1 MRGHHMSW
9 IMDTIKSFKYPI
21 YGCWDTRLDFGQ
33 GRPSNPLV
41 TGVIR
46 TMPTS
51 AEELV
56 SSLADQIGAKI
67 SSGDYPPG
75 TRLRQETLAEEFS
88 VSRTP
93 IREALR
99 QLEVRGMVQ
108 HLPNQGAM
116 VRAPSARDIRE
127 AYQVRAELEGL
138 AASLAIEWITD
149 EQIERMRQAQKRFSD
164 TVDKLTVAAVKSNV
178 RAQIKNFPNWVE
190 SNDEFHGVII
200 DASGNRRLKQ
210 VIRDMH
216 HGFTRNIMLSALTMD
231 GRRMRENVAQHEA
244 IIEAVGRH
252 DAVEARKVMMHHI
265 RRSGEL
271 VVWWLESQGGLTTG

>member
-1 MRGHHMSW
+1 
-9 IMDTIKSFKYPI
+9 
-21 YGCWDTRLDFGQ
+21 
-33 GRPSNPLV
+33 V
-41 TGVIR
+41 
-46 TMPTS
+46 
-51 AEELV
+51 
-56 SSLADQIGAKI
+56 
-67 SSGDYPPG
+67 
-75 TRLRQETLAEEFS
+75 
-88 VSRTP
+88 
-93 IREALR
+93 
-99 QLEVRGMVQ
+99 
-108 HLPNQGAM
+108 
-116 VRAPSARDIRE
+116 RDIRE

-149 EQIERMRQAQKRFSD
+149 EQIERMRRAQKRFSD

-178 RAQIKNFPNWVE
+178 RAQMKNFPNWVE

-252 DAVEARKVMMHHI
+252 DAVEARKAMMHHI

-271 VVWWLESQGGLTTG
+271 AVWWLESQGEPTAG